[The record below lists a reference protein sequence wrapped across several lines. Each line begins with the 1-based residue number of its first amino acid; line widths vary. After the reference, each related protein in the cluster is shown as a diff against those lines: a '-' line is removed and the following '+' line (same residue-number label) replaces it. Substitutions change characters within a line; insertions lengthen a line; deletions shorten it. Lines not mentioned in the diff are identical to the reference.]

1 MSETSANEFIDL
13 DCHHQPLQ
21 FLTHFIILSFD
32 DEAEHHPVEF
42 HRGIIW

>member
-13 DCHHQPLQ
+13 DCHH
-21 FLTHFIILSFD
+21 HFIILSFD